1 MGFTVSMASGFS
13 GVHMG
18 LVFTNGTAHTNDAFL
33 ATRLH
38 SKGYAVERNPDE
50 ADTAPIADDYTN
62 TDAHKAA
69 PAAPELESLTVAQLK
84 ELALAD
90 GIDLGSAKTK
100 ADIIA
105 AITAA
110 ME

>member
-33 ATRLH
+33 ATRLR
-38 SKGYAVERNPDE
+38 SKGYAVERDPDE
-50 ADTAPIADDYTN
+50 ADAADDYTN

-90 GIDLGSAKTK
+90 GIDLGSAKNK